1 MSMIL
6 EPKTNEKT
14 TSLSPKSSQ
23 SDEGIEKGPQ
33 AKLNWVLF
41 ENKGPG
47 PTFHPNPAWVEH
59 KQQKKDQ
66 AKRNIQDI
74 WAEQTIFVKN
84 SGFRNPQHPSQMYP
98 QFFADEERNL
108 RLARAKFNFVPE
120 KGINIQR
127 NSSNTGTAHSN
138 IYQRPQAI

>member
-1 MSMIL
+1 MSIIL
-6 EPKTNEKT
+6 EPKKNEKT

-33 AKLNWVLF
+33 AKLNWV
-41 ENKGPG
+41 ENKGPE

-66 AKRNIQDI
+66 AKRSIQDI
-74 WAEQTIFVKN
+74 WAEHTIFVKN

-108 RLARAKFNFVPE
+108 R
-120 KGINIQR
+120 
-127 NSSNTGTAHSN
+127 
-138 IYQRPQAI
+138 